1 MIKKTSTIIFAAL
14 VLLAFSTLASANVSI
29 VKPGGQTTCENASWV
44 VYNLSEDSE
53 TSIQFDIGP
62 YAYAWD
68 KVWNRT
74 LPPGGF
80 QTNAIAVKSSISNKG
95 PGDIQVNCQR
105 KRFDSH
111 DWKIDAG
118 SGKTYQPN
126 YHLDHVRPSTYI
138 EPGLGL
144 EPGYERGLFG
154 TQGEKPEYKR

>member
-1 MIKKTSTIIFAAL
+1 MIKKTGTVIFAAL
-14 VLLAFSTLASANVSI
+14 ALLAFCTSASANVSI
-29 VKPGGQTTCENASWV
+29 IKAGGQTTCEDASWV

-53 TSIQFDIGP
+53 TAIQFDIGP

-74 LPPGGF
+74 LPPGGY
-80 QTNAIAVKSSISNKG
+80 QTNAIAMKSVISNKG

-105 KRFDSH
+105 QRFDRH

-118 SGKTYQPN
+118 SGKTYQSD
-126 YHLDHVRPSTYI
+126 YHMTPVKPDTYI

-144 EPGYERGLFG
+144 EPGYERGIFG